1 MWESRKLPFFIERAS
16 FPTGS
21 KALFVLL
28 LGFYSEARLSL
39 LLSPSTSLY
48 LLLL

>member
-1 MWESRKLPFFIERAS
+1 
-16 FPTGS
+16 
-21 KALFVLL
+21 